1 MTSPFAINTPDTNVV
16 LTENRLG
23 EMRFIVTNMTDQPL
37 QGRATVVPLD
47 SAPPEWFSLASKA
60 ELNLRPGAT
69 AQVVVRIEPPL
80 GVPPARH
87 LFRVDVVNATAPE
100 AAASV
105 GPSCAVG
112 AWVGLR
118 VRRYLGSKTT
128 ALFLAILMGP
138 VDLCHGRAAVEGD
151 RQPHGHRAPGADP
164 PHRGSWLA
172 GSRSRPAD
180 PHPPPLASG
189 SWSVA
194 EVAS

>member
-1 MTSPFAINTPDTNVV
+1 MTSPFAITTPDTNVV

-105 GPSCAVG
+105 GPSCAVVVPPSQVKANPWKTPRGYLLPDHRHPVRPG
-112 AWVGLR
+112 A
-118 VRRYLGSKTT
+118 
-128 ALFLAILMGP
+128 AMGRIGGRGM
-138 VDLCHGRAAVEGD
+138 GRAA
-151 RQPHGHRAPGADP
+151 RAPLSRFEDDRVVP
-164 PHRGSWLA
+164 RHLD
-172 GSRSRPAD
+172 GSRG
-180 PHPPPLASG
+180 PLPWARCCRR
-189 SWSVA
+189 
-194 EVAS
+194 